1 MHQHHHSCEPH
12 DSRPADAQP
21 TDAES
26 GRGRRRG
33 PGRRGFGP
41 GFPAG
46 FGPGFGPSFV
56 MGPGGPGGVGM
67 PFGPGGPGM
76 PFGPGGPGRGGRG
89 RGRGPGG
96 PGGRGP
102 FGRPGGWQQADLP
115 SADDVAQ
122 WFAGR
127 LPADWFTGEA
137 QISVDREEILVV
149 GELPPVD
156 GQVDSAAAA
165 EGRISRFREQTRDE
179 RIAIAAQAQ
188 ERYGRKVSWGARI
201 GERRE
206 LFTHLAV
213 PVMTRLRQPERQ
225 VLDTLVDAGVAR
237 SRSEALAWAVALVGQ
252 HTETWLSDLRAKMAE
267 VDKLRAQGPQL

>member
-1 MHQHHHSCEPH
+1 MHPHHHSSSADGDH
-12 DSRPADAQP
+12 PADVEP
-21 TDAES
+21 TE
-26 GRGRRRG
+26 GRRRGLGRRRG
-33 PGRRGFGP
+33 PDFVMGFGP
-41 GFPAG
+41 AFAMGAAG
-46 FGPGFGPSFV
+46 PD
-56 MGPGGPGGVGM
+56 
-67 PFGPGGPGM
+67 GPGM
-76 PFGPGGPGRGGRG
+76 PFGPGGPGGPGGRGRGPGGRG
-89 RGRGPGG
+89 RGRGGPGG
-96 PGGRGP
+96 PGP

-115 SADDVAQ
+115 SADDVAE

-127 LPADWFTGEA
+127 LPADWFIGDA
-137 QISVDREEILVV
+137 QISVDREEIVVV

-156 GQVDSAAAA
+156 GQGDSAAAA
-165 EGRISRFREQTRDE
+165 EGRISRFREQSRDE
-179 RIAIAAQAQ
+179 RIAIATQAQ

>member
-1 MHQHHHSCEPH
+1 MRKHHEFMVGFAMGP
-12 DSRPADAQP
+12 DGP
-21 TDAES
+21 E
-26 GRGRRRG
+26 GRG
-33 PGRRGFGP
+33 
-41 GFPAG
+41 
-46 FGPGFGPSFV
+46 
-56 MGPGGPGGVGM
+56 GPGGPGGRRGG
-67 PFGPGGPGM
+67 GPGG
-76 PFGPGGPGRGGRG
+76 GR
-89 RGRGPGG
+89 
-96 PGGRGP
+96 GRGP

-115 SADDVAQ
+115 LADDAAE

-127 LPADWFTGEA
+127 LPADWFTGAA
-137 QISVDREEILVV
+137 QVTVDREEILVV

-156 GQVDSAAAA
+156 GQGDSAAAA
-165 EGRISRFREQTRDE
+165 DGRIARFREQTREE
-179 RIAIAAQAQ
+179 RMAIATQAQ

-252 HTETWLSDLRAKMAE
+252 HTENWLADLRAKMAE
-267 VDKLRAQGPQL
+267 VDKLRAEGPQL